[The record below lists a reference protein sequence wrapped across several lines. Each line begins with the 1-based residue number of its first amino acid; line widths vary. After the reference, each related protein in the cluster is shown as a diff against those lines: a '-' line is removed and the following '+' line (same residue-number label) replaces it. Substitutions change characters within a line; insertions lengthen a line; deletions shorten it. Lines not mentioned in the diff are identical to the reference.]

1 MLAAY
6 TIGLLLQS
14 AMDGTPFDTGGV
26 WKSLVLMLVF
36 FRFLFDYLRA
46 RFQEAISYELVAR
59 DRLAVGDALKRVSLG
74 YFQQVSTGNILN
86 SLTTGLGTL
95 EGMGIRMIDNFV
107 GGYLNFAVV
116 FLSLLAFSPRTA
128 VIALAAAAVSL
139 VFLLAISHYSARN
152 APMETTLAHLFPEM
166 TANIAAPVLTILYL
180 FVLDWRLALLSLV
193 VFPVAFFFMMTVMGG
208 YGKDYAGAVQATT
221 EMSTTLI
228 EYINGIEV
236 IKAFNQGSK
245 SYAKLTDKVRYNAQ
259 YYVNWMKKSQL
270 GMAMAYGFFP
280 AQMLT
285 ILPVGWLLWLHGS
298 LTAETFL
305 TVIVLALGMAAPIVA
320 AFNFVDTLAQVGT
333 TVGQVDEILNAEEQQ
348 HSTTPVTFAGHD
360 IVLDHVSFGYHDD
373 KEILHDVSL
382 SIPAGRMTALVGPSG
397 SGKST
402 LCSLMARFWDVDS
415 GSVKIGGVDVR
426 DYTLES
432 LMDQISMV
440 FQNVYLFADTIENNI
455 KFGCPDATHEQV
467 VEAARKACCDDFIE
481 ALPDGYN
488 TVIGEGGASLSGGE
502 KQRISIARAM
512 LKDAPI
518 IILDE
523 ATASVDPENEDR
535 LQKAIEALTRDKTI
549 IMIAHRLKT
558 VRHADQILVVD
569 HGRIVQQGTHEQLI
583 GQPGIYAAFVG
594 GRQQAE
600 GWKL

>member
-1 MLAAY
+1 MFKTVKRIIDWCGEFKGRLYAGFVVSFFSHLFTALPIMLAAY

-14 AMDGTPFDTGGV
+14 AMDGTPFDTGWV
-26 WKSLVLMLVF
+26 WKSLILLLVLVF
-36 FRFLFDYLRA
+36 LRFLFDYLRT

-116 FLSLLAFSPRTA
+116 FLSLLVFSPRTA

-152 APMETTLAHLFPEM
+152 APVEAQANRDMTGAILEYARGLAVVKSFGKDAAALDTIHQSIADSKNIHLKIEWGYLPSNALHLLALKCGSVGLTLSACLSGLNGQMELPV
-166 TANIAAPVLTILYL
+166 VLT
-180 FVLDWRLALLSLV
+180 FVFFSFSIFASLEPISDSAHVLSVIDDAMDQLDKLWENHFIDSD
-193 VFPVAFFFMMTVMGG
+193 
-208 YGKDYAGAVQATT
+208 GKDIPLQHFD
-221 EMSTTLI
+221 I
-228 EYINGIEV
+228 
-236 IKAFNQGSK
+236 AF
-245 SYAKLTDKVRYNAQ
+245 
-259 YYVNWMKKSQL
+259 
-270 GMAMAYGFFP
+270 
-280 AQMLT
+280 
-285 ILPVGWLLWLHGS
+285 
-298 LTAETFL
+298 
-305 TVIVLALGMAAPIVA
+305 
-320 AFNFVDTLAQVGT
+320 
-333 TVGQVDEILNAEEQQ
+333 
-348 HSTTPVTFAGHD
+348 
-360 IVLDHVSFGYHDD
+360 DHVDFGYDSRQV
-373 KEILHDVSL
+373 LHDVSL
-382 SIPAGRMTALVGPSG
+382 TIPDKTTTAIVGPSG

-518 IILDE
+518 VILDE
-523 ATASVDPENEDR
+523 ATANVDPENEDR

-594 GRQQAE
+594 GRKQAE